1 MFNAKTE
8 DEAVTIKGRIIS
20 DYSDAAEAAMQCLDE
35 GFESSMTVMRLPAG
49 LRKYYRTSNH
59 IERLNKELKRR
70 SKVIRVFPDEKS
82 TYQQLISS
90 DLRSELKAIA
100 DNQRGM
106 LAA

>member
-20 DYSDAAEAAMQCLDE
+20 DYSDAAEAAMDCLDE
-35 GFESSMTVMRLPAG
+35 GFESSMTVMRLPGG

-70 SKVIRVFPDEKS
+70 SEVIGVFPDEKS
-82 TYQQLISS
+82 LVRLISS
-90 DLRSELKAIA
+90 YAKR
-100 DNQRGM
+100 
-106 LAA
+106 